1 MAHDIDE
8 TKSFYEETH
17 TVFGHHDSKLLQ
29 WIFTVDHKRIGILY
43 AIVMF
48 IFFAVA
54 LITAGLMRYELWA
67 PGAQLFTPSQF
78 NQAFSL
84 HGIIM
89 IFLFIVPGI
98 PAVFGNIIMPLMIG
112 AKDVSFPR
120 LNLLTWWTFLAGAGL
135 ALFAVFYGNG
145 VADTGWTFYAPY
157 SIKTDT
163 NVVMV
168 LTAAFLLGMAS
179 IFTGLN
185 FIVTIHRLRAPGMD
199 FFKMPLF
206 VWGIYST
213 AWIQLLATPVV
224 GITLLLAI
232 FERVFGIGVFDPT
245 KGGDPI
251 LLEHLFWIYS
261 HPAVYLMIL
270 PAFGIISEIVP
281 TFSRREVFGYHTI
294 AISSASIAG
303 IGYLVWGHHLFT
315 SGMSETIKV
324 VFSFLTFFVA
334 VPTGIKFYDWVATM
348 YKGSIRLEPPMV
360 LTLLTIITFG
370 IGGITGVTLA
380 AVGFDIQVQDTYY
393 VVAHFHY
400 VMLGGVVFM
409 LLAGIYYWFPRI
421 TGRIYNKKLAHV
433 NIWILFIG
441 INLLWFPMF
450 LAGFEGMPRRY
461 FDYLPEFQ
469 IYHQIAGI
477 GAILTIGAIFSMM
490 ASFIYSWRNGEEVEA
505 NYWQGTT
512 LEWHLPSPL
521 PLGNFERT
529 PYIDFGP
536 YEWHKGKPVITDIYR
551 STDLSD
557 KSDKKDS

>member
-1 MAHDIDE
+1 MAHDLDE
-8 TKSFYEETH
+8 TQSFYKVTH
-17 TVFGHHDSKLLQ
+17 TVFGHHDSKFLQ

-43 AIVMF
+43 GIVMF

-54 LITAGLMRYELWA
+54 LITAGLMRYELME
-67 PGAQLFTPSQF
+67 PGAQFFTARGF

-98 PAVFGNIIMPLMIG
+98 PAVFGNIVMPLMIG

-120 LNLLTWWTFLAGAGL
+120 LNLLTWWTFLMGAAL

-145 VADTGWTFYAPY
+145 IADTGWTFYAPY

-163 NVVMV
+163 NVVLV

-185 FIVTIHRLRAPGMD
+185 FVVTIHRLRAPGMD

-213 AWIQLLATPVV
+213 AWIQILATPVV

-232 FERVFGIGVFDPT
+232 FERVFHIGVFDPS

-281 TFSRREVFGYHTI
+281 TFSRRTIFGYHTI
-294 AISSASIAG
+294 ALSSASIAG

-324 VFSFLTFFVA
+324 IFSFLTFFVA
-334 VPTGIKFYDWVATM
+334 VPTGIKFYDWIATM
-348 YKGSIRLEPPMV
+348 YKGSIRLDAPML
-360 LTLLTIITFG
+360 LTLLTIVTFA
-370 IGGITGVTLA
+370 IGGITGVVLA
-380 AVGFDIQVQDTYY
+380 AIGFDIQVHDTYY
-393 VVAHFHY
+393 VVEEQEDY
-400 VMLGGVVFM
+400 QEDYCEGV
-409 LLAGIYYWFPRI
+409 
-421 TGRIYNKKLAHV
+421 
-433 NIWILFIG
+433 
-441 INLLWFPMF
+441 
-450 LAGFEGMPRRY
+450 
-461 FDYLPEFQ
+461 
-469 IYHQIAGI
+469 
-477 GAILTIGAIFSMM
+477 IFSLEEECQDKVWE
-490 ASFIYSWRNGEEVEA
+490 FI
-505 NYWQGTT
+505 
-512 LEWHLPSPL
+512 HC
-521 PLGNFERT
+521 
-529 PYIDFGP
+529 
-536 YEWHKGKPVITDIYR
+536 
-551 STDLSD
+551 
-557 KSDKKDS
+557 